1 VAAFAELLTAT
12 LAAGDV
18 ASLQLRLPGLDDEQL
33 CRAIDLLRPP
43 TQRQGVAFLL
53 DGKAELACET
63 GCDGVHIDPGRE
75 SFAAA
80 REAVG
85 SGGIVGV
92 GCRASRHAAMTA
104 AEQGADYVSFGAFY
118 PSSTVVTDRLADP
131 ELLSWWAEMMLIPVV
146 AVGGITVDNAAPMI
160 AAGADFLAVSAGVW
174 RHAQGPAAAV
184 AAFGRLCAGR

>member
-53 DGKAELACET
+53 DGKAELAFET